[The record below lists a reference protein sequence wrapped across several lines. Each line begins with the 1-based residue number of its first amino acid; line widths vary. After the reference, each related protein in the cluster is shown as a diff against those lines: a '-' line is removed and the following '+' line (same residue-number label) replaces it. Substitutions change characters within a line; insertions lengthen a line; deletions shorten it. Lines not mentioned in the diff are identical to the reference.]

1 MAREQEGGRKI
12 EEEGSRR
19 RNTEVGAT
27 TNPATTFG
35 VAEEAA
41 IASVGDNRACS
52 EGGSGKDKCSGREGA
67 GSRGSSKTGPLC
79 YGHRSW
85 EKLLRLQGIRAHG
98 PQL

>member
-12 EEEGSRR
+12 EEEGSG
-19 RNTEVGAT
+19 RNTEAGAT
-27 TNPATTFG
+27 TKPATTFD

-41 IASVGDNRACS
+41 IASAGDNRACS
-52 EGGSGKDKCSGREGA
+52 DGGSGKDKCSGHEGV

-85 EKLLRLQGIRAHG
+85 EKLLCLQGIRAHG